1 MRSVVKHSYIKG
13 ANRGA
18 KAKAH
23 INYIQYREGQ
33 DRVDGPRA
41 FFNNERDDIQGREVK
56 ERIDKVDPRFVHK
69 LIFSPG
75 VEGVDVA
82 AYTKS
87 IMTQLGKAKGWDLD
101 WAATVHANT
110 DHDHA
115 HAVLLGKDIYGKE
128 VQLRLKD
135 CNLMR
140 EFGDR
145 YLERHHTYERFLDRD
160 LHNLLKEPDYS
171 PQGDDRFKQLLADL
185 KRTEREEKQPERAVK
200 KGRQPKQR
208 QWDKDKAIG
217 RLPEDEKIEARGK
230 TYTKFSRLEDL
241 EKLDEQLRGGST
253 GRIDREQYGELWTW
267 IGTKRTAGDDFYERQ
282 AKDKFE
288 SAQAKRREKKKGER
302 PPGEDEREKQQLDK
316 DLAKSF
322 KELDR
327 EGSGENFGKGYKAR
341 LRETQGRKGAD
352 HGHYLAGQELA
363 QLEAQKKAE
372 PDRADEL
379 QQKIDELKK
388 WDQDQRAEDSKSFR
402 GLDELLGRDE
412 KTQKELA
419 QILKPREVPLP
430 IREPEK
436 EQQKEQEKQQQ
447 LEYKPGEQNRELD
460 DMLGNKHSLSEF
472 EQRLLAQ
479 QQSKEQGR
487 ELSQQQARKFQD
499 ETIAGA
505 QTPELEKDG
514 PERDDGEEL
523 FAQGGR

>member
-13 ANRGA
+13 ADRGA

-23 INYIQYREGQ
+23 VNYIQYREGP
-33 DRVDGPRA
+33 DRADGPRV
-41 FFNNERDDIQGREVK
+41 FFNSERSDIQGREVK
-56 ERIDKVDPRFVHK
+56 DQIDKVDARYIHK
-69 LIFSPG
+69 LILSPG
-75 VEGVDVA
+75 VEGVDID

-87 IMTQLGKAKGWDLD
+87 VMSQWGKEKGFDLN
-101 WAATVHANT
+101 WAATTHANT

-115 HAVLLGKDIYGKE
+115 HVVLQGRDLHGKE

-160 LHNLLKEPDYS
+160 LHNLLKAPDYS

-185 KRTEREEKQPERAVK
+185 KRTEREEKEPERAVK
-200 KGRQPKQR
+200 KGRQPKQK
-208 QWDKDKAIG
+208 QWDKEKAIG
-217 RLPEDEKIEARGK
+217 RLPADEKIVVRNT
-230 TYTKFSRLEDL
+230 TYTKFSKLEDL
-241 EKLDEQLRGGST
+241 EKLDEHLRGTASD
-253 GRIDREQYGELWTW
+253 RIDRDQYGELWTW
-267 IGTKRTAGDDFYERQ
+267 IGTKRKAGDDFYDKQ

-288 SAQAKRREKKKGER
+288 RAQARRSKKKKGER
-302 PPGEDEREKQQLDK
+302 PLGEDEREKQQLDK

-322 KELDR
+322 KDLDR

-341 LRETQGRKGAD
+341 LREAQGRKGAD

-363 QLEAQKKAE
+363 ELEAQKKAE
-372 PDRADEL
+372 PDRAEEL
-379 QQKIDELKK
+379 QQKIDELRK
-388 WDQDQRAEDSKSFR
+388 WDQEQRAEDSKGFR

-412 KTQKELA
+412 KSQKELA
-419 QILKPREVPLP
+419 QIVKKREVPLP
-430 IREPEK
+430 MKAPEQ
-436 EQQKEQEKQQQ
+436 EQQKDQEKQQER
-447 LEYKPGEQNRELD
+447 EYQPDGKNRELD

-472 EQRLLAQ
+472 EQRLLAR

-505 QTPELEKDG
+505 QKPELEKDG

>member
-18 KAKAH
+18 KSKAH
-23 INYIQYREGQ
+23 VNYIQYREGP
-33 DRVDGPRA
+33 DRADGPRA
-41 FFNNERDDIQGREVK
+41 FFNSERSDIQGREVK
-56 ERIDKVDPRFVHK
+56 EQIDKVDARYVHK
-69 LIFSPG
+69 LILSPG
-75 VEGVDVA
+75 VEGVDIE

-87 IMTQLGKAKGWDLD
+87 VMTQWGKEKGLDLN

-115 HAVLLGKDIYGKE
+115 HVVLQGKDLYGKE

-135 CNLMR
+135 CTSMR
-140 EFGDR
+140 EYGDR

-185 KRTEREEKQPERAVK
+185 KRTEREEKQPEKTVQK
-200 KGRQPKQR
+200 QKGRQPKQKE
-208 QWDKDKAIG
+208 WDKEKAIG
-217 RLPEDEKIEARGK
+217 RLPADERIEANGK
-230 TYTKFSRLEDL
+230 TYTKFSRLEEL
-241 EKLDEQLRGGST
+241 EKLDEQLRSGST

-267 IGTKRTAGDDFYERQ
+267 IGTKRTAGDDYYERQ
-282 AKDKFE
+282 AKEKFE
-288 SAQAKRREKKKGER
+288 KRRGKKKGER

-341 LRETQGRKGAD
+341 LREAQGRTGTE
-352 HGHYLAGQELA
+352 HGHYLAAQELA
-363 QLEAQKKAE
+363 QLEAEKKAE

-379 QQKIDELKK
+379 QQKIDELKQ
-388 WDQDQRAEDSKSFR
+388 WDQEQRAEDSKGFR
-402 GLDELLGRDE
+402 GMDELLGRDA
-412 KTQKELA
+412 KSQKELA

-430 IREPEK
+430 IKAPEQ
-436 EQQKEQEKQQQ
+436 EQQKEQEKQPEQ
-447 LEYKPGEQNRELD
+447 EYKPDGKNRELD

-472 EQRLLAQ
+472 EQRLLARE
-479 QQSKEQGR
+479 QSKEQGR

-505 QTPELEKDG
+505 QKPELEKDG
-514 PERDDGEEL
+514 PDRDDGEEL